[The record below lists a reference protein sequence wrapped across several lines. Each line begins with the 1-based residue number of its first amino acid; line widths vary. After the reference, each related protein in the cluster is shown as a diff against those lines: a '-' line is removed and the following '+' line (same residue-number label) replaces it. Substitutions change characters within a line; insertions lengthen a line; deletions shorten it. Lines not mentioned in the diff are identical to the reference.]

1 MKLFKDVE
9 DGEKFVLPNGQQLIR
24 VSESNEYNA
33 VDIINWNKG
42 FFIADDDETYTV
54 DEFWADSEEVE

>member
-9 DGEKFVLPNGQQLIR
+9 DGEKFVLSNGQQLIR
-24 VSESNEYNA
+24 VSESSKYNA
-33 VDIINWNKG
+33 VDIIYWNKG

-54 DEFWADSEEVE
+54 DEFWANSKEVE

>member
-9 DGEKFVLPNGQQLIR
+9 DGEKFVLPNGMQLIR

-33 VDIINWNKG
+33 VDMIDSSKG
-42 FFIADDDETYTV
+42 FFIADDDETYTI
-54 DEFWADSEEVE
+54 DEFWADSEVVE

>member
-1 MKLFKDVE
+1 MARHLYYLTGSK
-9 DGEKFVLPNGQQLIR
+9 LIR
-24 VSESNEYNA
+24 VSESNKYNA
-33 VDIINWNKG
+33 VDTVDSSKG

>member
-54 DEFWADSEEVE
+54 DEFWAYSEEVE

>member
-1 MKLFKDVE
+1 MKLFKDVK

-24 VSESNEYNA
+24 VSESSEYNA
-33 VDIINWNKG
+33 VDTIDSSKG

>member
-1 MKLFKDVE
+1 MKLFKDLK
-9 DGEKFVLPNGQQLIR
+9 DGETFVLSNGQQLIR
-24 VSESNEYNA
+24 VSESNKYNA
-33 VDIINWNKG
+33 VDTVDSSKG

>member
-1 MKLFKDVE
+1 MKLFKDVK
-9 DGEKFVLPNGQQLIR
+9 DGEKFVLSSGQQLIR
-24 VSESNEYNA
+24 VSESNKYNA
-33 VDIINWNKG
+33 VDTVDSSKG

>member
-9 DGEKFVLPNGQQLIR
+9 DGEKFVLPNGQQLFR
-24 VSESNEYNA
+24 VSESSKYNA